1 MFGNC
6 LCCYINDKFVVVLL
20 YLWLKILQLLWF
32 SQQSL
37 TFWVYVFL
45 LPKQSPPSKP
55 ASVSTRTDWEGG
67 GGGAACSLINFG
79 GTQVPLEK
87 RDAQEQHDWPNTR
100 MLPFPH
106 WQSAY
111 KGCLFNTLKYVIIGN
126 MLNLHKPTILVY

>member
-1 MFGNC
+1 MGVCFSAPKAVTTKQTSQC
-6 LCCYINDKFVVVLL
+6 QYWDLL
-20 YLWLKILQLLWF
+20 
-32 SQQSL
+32 
-37 TFWVYVFL
+37 
-45 LPKQSPPSKP
+45 
-55 ASVSTRTDWEGG
+55 RGRGGGEGG
-67 GGGAACSLINFG
+67 AGCSLINFG